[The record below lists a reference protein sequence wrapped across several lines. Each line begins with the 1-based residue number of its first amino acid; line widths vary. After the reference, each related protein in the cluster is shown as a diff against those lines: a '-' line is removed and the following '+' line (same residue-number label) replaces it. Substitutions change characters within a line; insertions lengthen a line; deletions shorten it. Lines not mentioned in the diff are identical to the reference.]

1 MDHPAPSAG
10 RVLRLSQSD
19 TMAYPGLHKRMN
31 ASKTVR
37 QLRPSPSRS
46 SALPPRQI
54 ASEAIASHAPGTL
67 TLIVMNT
74 VERATQVHSEL
85 RETLKAA
92 PRGRQR
98 RDAPEHT
105 PDLVLLHS
113 RFRPVER
120 RQALDGALGE
130 LSDNGRIVV
139 STQVI
144 KQESTWTPASYHRT
158 CALVKCGPAP
168 GEMQSQG

>member
-1 MDHPAPSAG
+1 
-10 RVLRLSQSD
+10 
-19 TMAYPGLHKRMN
+19 MANPGLHKRMN

-74 VERATQVHSEL
+74 VERATQVYSEL
-85 RETLKAA
+85 RKTLKAA
-92 PRGRQR
+92 RGRQR
-98 RDAPEHT
+98 RNAPE
-105 PDLVLLHS
+105 PPRLILLHS

-120 RQALDGALGE
+120 SRPDRALGE
-130 LSDNGRIVV
+130 LGDSGRIVV
-139 STQVI
+139 
-144 KQESTWTPASYHRT
+144 PLR
-158 CALVKCGPAP
+158 
-168 GEMQSQG
+168 